1 MNNKKQILILTA
13 IFATTLNAQEEA
25 APAAPAPDKLT
36 DAITQGTVNL
46 DARLRFETA
55 EQNSLQDSDAFTGRI
70 RLGYQT
76 GKLYGFQ
83 LLTEFE
89 GTSAINDESDYDGY
103 PIAAP
108 NTHSVIADPENAE
121 FNRLQLSWQ
130 YEDTT
135 VVAGR
140 QRVNLDNSRFVGN
153 DGWRQNEQ
161 TFDALLLLNQSIEDL
176 TLAYAW
182 VDQVNRVYGT
192 DATVGALSRLHA
204 NAHLFSVGYAGLS
217 FGKLT
222 AYDYYLDVENVGFED
237 ASTNTFG
244 ASLAGSINL
253 GADDAYT
260 LSYHAEYAR
269 QSDAADSTLNFDA
282 DYFHINAVV
291 GRAPITVGLGYE
303 VLGSDNG
310 ASVQTPLASLHNF
323 NGFADVFAPLG
334 THNDGLEDFY
344 IVGTYDLPK
353 NCTLAAY
360 YHDFESDANS
370 TDLGDEFDVVLS
382 CQYND
387 NWAATAKY
395 ADYSQGDAGS
405 PDSIERFSIQLDY
418 NY

>member
-1 MNNKKQILILTA
+1 MNNKKQLIILTA
-13 IFATTLNAQEEA
+13 IFATTLNAQEA
-25 APAAPAPDKLT
+25 DAPAVSAPDKLT
-36 DAITQGTVNL
+36 DAIAQGTVNL

-55 EQNSLQDSDAFTGRI
+55 EAVGLQDSDAFTGRV

-89 GTSAINDESDYDGY
+89 GTSAINDEGNYDGF
-103 PIAAP
+103 PGSAP
-108 NTHSVIADPENAE
+108 DTHAVIADPESAE
-121 FNRLQLSWQ
+121 LNRLQLSWQ

-140 QRVNLDNSRFVGN
+140 QRVNLDNSRFVGK

-161 TFDALLLLNQSIEDL
+161 TFDALLILNQSIEDL

-182 VDQVNRVYGT
+182 VDQVNRIYGA
-192 DATVGALSRLHA
+192 DAPVGALSRLHA
-204 NAHLFSVGYAGLS
+204 NAHLFSASYAGLS

-222 AYDYYLDVENVGFED
+222 AYDYYLDVENTGLED

-244 ASLAGSINL
+244 ASLAGSINH

-260 LSYHAEYAR
+260 FTYYAEYAR
-269 QSDAADSTLNFDA
+269 QSDAADSTLDFGA
-282 DYFHINAVV
+282 DYYHLNAIL
-291 GRAPITVGLGYE
+291 GREPVTLGIGYE

-310 ASVQTPLASLHNF
+310 VSVQTPLASLHKF
-323 NGFADVFAPLG
+323 NGFADVFQATPAA
-334 THNDGLEDFY
+334 GLEDFY
-344 IVGTYDLPK
+344 IVGTCDLPRD
-353 NCTLAAY
+353 CTLSAY
-360 YHDFESDANS
+360 YHNFDSEATNL
-370 TDLGDEFDVVLS
+370 DLGDEFDIVLA
-382 CQYND
+382 CQYNK

-405 PDSIERFSIQLDY
+405 PASEQRFSLQLDY
-418 NY
+418 QY